1 MVRLD
6 RYRIAMAYSE
16 TIDLQPQ
23 QALSGRTRTVIAR
36 RLADIVCLPSSRIGP
51 QERWIVG
58 DLLHEI
64 LKYSEPALRRRVAMR
79 LAEISDA
86 PSGLVRSLAIDTFE
100 VAEPLLEKS
109 ETLTDFDLLEIIK
122 AGNLEHRIAIAKRDR
137 VSEVVTATLIASGEY
152 NVLTTL
158 LKNHGAHLAPPTID
172 HLVAAASEEAAYVPL
187 LLKRP
192 ELRPRA
198 AMRLFWSARHTER
211 LQILERFGVDRT
223 LMIEAV
229 DDVFAMAAQ
238 EADPDPLVVRALV
251 FVDRRQ
257 RDRDAMA
264 RSPYGT
270 LENVFDKMA
279 REGATPELLDAASQ
293 IASISQPLLAR
304 MFDDPGGEALAVLV
318 KATGADRVY
327 LSQLWRA
334 LGRSE
339 TLPSFHE
346 AMIVH
351 DSLSVERAQTILRYW
366 DWANLGKGMRR
377 G

>member
-1 MVRLD
+1 
-6 RYRIAMAYSE
+6 MAYPE
-16 TIDLQPQ
+16 TIELQPQ

-64 LKYSEPALRRRVAMR
+64 LKYSDTALRRRVAVR
-79 LAEISDA
+79 LAEIADA

-122 AGNLEHRIAIAKRDR
+122 AGNLEHRIAIARRDR
-137 VSEVVTATLIASGEY
+137 VSEVVTATLISGGEY
-152 NVLTTL
+152 NVILAV
-158 LKNHGAHLAPPTID
+158 LKNHGAHVAPPTID

-229 DDVFAMAAQ
+229 DDVFAMAAK

-257 RDRDAMA
+257 RDREAMA

-293 IASISQPLLAR
+293 IASISRPLLAR

-339 TLPSFHE
+339 MLPSFDE